1 MLRDDNSD
9 ISFIFKVR
17 VMPTQEEKYG
27 TDIKYAAPKVVNG
40 ESHVVALKTNG
51 TVWTWGRG
59 TNNQLG
65 DGSNSNDNY
74 PLQVL
79 GVNGS
84 GFLEKIV
91 DIAAGTNFSVALDAD
106 GNVYTWGYN
115 SDSYPVL
122 KLTDAVAVGAANSM
136 VYAVMNDRTVKY
148 WSYGSSPT
156 SLIKGESASTSDLFE
171 NALEVTGG
179 ISHNT
184 ILRDDGYVWTWSN
197 GGAEA
202 GNASGQL
209 GNTLRKY
216 LNYPA
221 LVVVGESP
229 YNSVYLNNVVEVRS
243 GANHNVALIKEQN
256 ENHTQY
262 DVPTDKAFTSKNGYV
277 FAWGD
282 NSEGQ
287 FGKTTAQSN
296 SYAPVRVDIPDDEV
310 INHISAE
317 KNSNLAT
324 TADNTV
330 WAWGNYADG
339 QMGANGTSSAPVQIV
354 SNDGGVWSSS
364 NGIKGALNG
373 AAGGDSMSA
382 YISDGTV
389 WTWGSNSS
397 GQLGDQTNVNK
408 NYPVQAITEPATKM
422 IKVAHAY
429 VYKKSDLTTP
439 VKELEYP
446 NEIMI
451 DVDETVVIDRI
462 VVEEV
467 LAFNLYFD
475 KRVTEISVDNIDA
488 KSTDEEAIEVT
499 STNSTV
505 KAESP
510 ENAVA
515 GDSAYVTMS
524 VPYDGDTATG
534 FIRVGLIADGTT
546 SLPEA
551 SLSTTS
557 SAIVNA
563 DGTVSAWGD
572 NSFDKLNVSLFDNQ
586 SDVYAPGVVMKDN
599 DGQVVFNNV
608 KEFASGENFSVILTN
623 DGEVYAW
630 GTNENSQTGIG
641 NAGSTAYAYPQR
653 VMNSSDTPLSDII
666 SIKAYSTHA
675 VALSKDGRVYVWGAV
690 SDKIG
695 QNRSRQNYYAKPL
708 RITNVQAIAAGENHT
723 VALKADGSV
732 WTWGSND
739 SGQLGSDT
747 SSTPLPV
754 MAEGVS
760 SVVAIAAGADTSIAL
775 TADGSVY
782 TWGGGEN
789 TATKVLDN
797 ATQVD
802 AKGEQFTAVSVDGSA
817 YAWNKNETPTKV
829 DGLSNVITSAAGGNH
844 AMAVLSDGN
853 VYTWGENSNY
863 QLGDGTNNT
872 STSPIKGK

>member
-1 MLRDDNSD
+1 MNGTVARIVPNQNEAYGETTLMLRDDNSD

-408 NYPVQAITEPATKM
+408 NYPVQAITEP
-422 IKVAHAY
+422 
-429 VYKKSDLTTP
+429 
-439 VKELEYP
+439 
-446 NEIMI
+446 
-451 DVDETVVIDRI
+451 
-462 VVEEV
+462 
-467 LAFNLYFD
+467 
-475 KRVTEISVDNIDA
+475 
-488 KSTDEEAIEVT
+488 
-499 STNSTV
+499 
-505 KAESP
+505 
-510 ENAVA
+510 
-515 GDSAYVTMS
+515 G
-524 VPYDGDTATG
+524 
-534 FIRVGLIADGTT
+534 
-546 SLPEA
+546 
-551 SLSTTS
+551 
-557 SAIVNA
+557 
-563 DGTVSAWGD
+563 
-572 NSFDKLNVSLFDNQ
+572 NQ
-586 SDVYAPGVVMKDN
+586 DD
-599 DGQVVFNNV
+599 
-608 KEFASGENFSVILTN
+608 
-623 DGEVYAW
+623 
-630 GTNENSQTGIG
+630 
-641 NAGSTAYAYPQR
+641 
-653 VMNSSDTPLSDII
+653 
-666 SIKAYSTHA
+666 
-675 VALSKDGRVYVWGAV
+675 
-690 SDKIG
+690 
-695 QNRSRQNYYAKPL
+695 
-708 RITNVQAIAAGENHT
+708 
-723 VALKADGSV
+723 
-732 WTWGSND
+732 
-739 SGQLGSDT
+739 
-747 SSTPLPV
+747 
-754 MAEGVS
+754 
-760 SVVAIAAGADTSIAL
+760 
-775 TADGSVY
+775 
-782 TWGGGEN
+782 
-789 TATKVLDN
+789 
-797 ATQVD
+797 
-802 AKGEQFTAVSVDGSA
+802 
-817 YAWNKNETPTKV
+817 
-829 DGLSNVITSAAGGNH
+829 
-844 AMAVLSDGN
+844 
-853 VYTWGENSNY
+853 
-863 QLGDGTNNT
+863 
-872 STSPIKGK
+872 